1 MIFAT
6 LPNFFKKIL
15 CCHQVFQNSSVEK
28 ENRRKEAAKENL
40 MDGMMEVVGMA
51 QDMQEQNL
59 QMQQA
64 ALGAGLAKQAME
76 FQGSM
81 VNAIISGGDQGMDMI
96 RNAGLAAQGIG
107 AKLNISA

>member
-1 MIFAT
+1 
-6 LPNFFKKIL
+6 
-15 CCHQVFQNSSVEK
+15 
-28 ENRRKEAAKENL
+28 

-51 QDMQEQNL
+51 QDMQAQKL

-64 ALGAGLAKQAME
+64 VAGAGLAKQAME

-81 VNAIISGGDQGMDMI
+81 VSAIISGSTMDAA

-107 AKLNISA
+107 ANLNIVA

>member
-1 MIFAT
+1 
-6 LPNFFKKIL
+6 
-15 CCHQVFQNSSVEK
+15 
-28 ENRRKEAAKENL
+28 

-51 QDMQEQNL
+51 QDMQAQQM

-64 ALGAGLAKQAME
+64 VTGASLTKEALE

-81 VNAIISGGDQGMDMI
+81 VNAIISSGTDAA

-107 AKLNISA
+107 TKINTVV